1 MTASQICAHAAGLV
15 ALLGPRSAA
24 GRLAVAGR
32 IDAACRA
39 AEPFREAFGAD
50 RCFVAV
56 EHRVERASHDEVRA
70 MLRFAERLEVRAV
83 ATNPVSYLVP
93 EDAFLADALE
103 CMRKIV
109 PIAQNHVSRQNAEG
123 WLKPAGAMRALFAE
137 RPELCDATAR
147 GSPRR
152 ARSTWG

>member
-1 MTASQICAHAAGLV
+1 M
-15 ALLGPRSAA
+15 
-24 GRLAVAGR
+24 
-32 IDAACRA
+32 A

-56 EHRVERASHDEVRA
+56 EHRVERERHDEVRA

-83 ATNPVSYLVP
+83 ATNPVRYLVP

-109 PIAQNHVSRQNAEG
+109 PIAQNHVTRANAEG
-123 WLKPAGAMRALFAE
+123 YLKPSRPMRALFA
-137 RPELCDATAR
+137 RAAGPLRRHAAR
-147 GSPRR
+147 SPRR